1 MKIFKAALHYWFV
14 MISIV
19 SFLAGWGML
28 AHSLKPILPTET
40 TDENPS
46 LRLSLPPIHAYDGGL
61 GNGNGNGNGLIFSTQ
76 NNQSAYYPILRSGGS

>member
-1 MKIFKAALHYWFV
+1 MKIFKVALHYWFV
-14 MISIV
+14 MISMV

-40 TDENPS
+40 TDGNTTLP
-46 LRLSLPPIHAYDGGL
+46 LSLPPIHAYDGGL
-61 GNGNGNGNGLIFSTQ
+61 GNGNGIIFSTQ